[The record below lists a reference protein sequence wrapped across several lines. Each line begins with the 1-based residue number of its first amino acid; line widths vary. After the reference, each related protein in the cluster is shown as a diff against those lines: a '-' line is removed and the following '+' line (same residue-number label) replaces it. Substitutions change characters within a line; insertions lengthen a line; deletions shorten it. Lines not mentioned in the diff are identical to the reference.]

1 MEIYMIRPICK
12 DTLFLSQKS
21 VQATKADMMVVYDL
35 IDTLRANADRCVGM
49 AANMIGVNK
58 RIIVISVGSI
68 LIPMINPVITTHT
81 GSYEA
86 EEGCLSLVGVRKA
99 IRYQS
104 IVVEFLNQNFQ
115 KQMQKFDG
123 FSAQIIQHEIDHCD
137 GILI

>member
-1 MEIYMIRPICK
+1 MIRLICK

-21 VQATKADMMVVYDL
+21 VLATKADMPVVDDL
-35 IDTLRANADRCVGM
+35 IDTLGANAEWCVGM

-58 RIIVISVGSI
+58 RIIVFSVGPI
-68 LIPMINPVITTHT
+68 VIPMINPVITKHV

-99 IRYQS
+99 TRYQS
-104 IVVEFLNQNFQ
+104 IEVEFLNQNFEKRTQ
-115 KQMQKFDG
+115 SFDG
-123 FSAQIIQHEIDHCD
+123 FSAQVIQHEIDHCN